1 MTIEKFEKCFS
12 GRLMPRPVSFEFT
25 DTELL
30 PLKSNTPLILTVHSN
45 LYDEAAGLV
54 VKLAWE
60 FWKWQVPVQWN
71 QPDDSAMIP
80 EEGYGLTVNKDA
92 VAIRAFDLKGV
103 RYAMNTLR
111 QI

>member
-1 MTIEKFEKCFS
+1 MTIEKFQKCFS
-12 GRLMPRPVSFEFT
+12 GRLIPRPISLECT
-25 DTELL
+25 GTELL
-30 PLKSNTPLILTVHSN
+30 PLKINTPLILTVHSD
-45 LYDEAAGLV
+45 LYDEAAELV
-54 VKLAWE
+54 EKLAWK
-60 FWKWQVPVQWN
+60 FWKWQVLVQWS

-92 VAIRAFDLKGV
+92 VAIRAFDLKGI